1 MMLETRG
8 VTKFFGGLGAVKS
21 VNLGVEEGT
30 IHAVIGPNGAG
41 KTTLFNMLT
50 GEIPVTD
57 GQIYFQHRDI
67 TGLRPFQIARA
78 GIGRSFQQ
86 NRLFKGLSVLENVRL
101 AVHARS
107 RGRFNAFR
115 HFRSFSQPID
125 EALAIL
131 EELQLTEIVTR
142 KAGELSHGL
151 QRTLEVAMALGA
163 KPVLLLLDEP
173 TSGMSPDETVK
184 MIRLLKRLGK
194 RLTMVIIEHNMN
206 LVMSISSTITV
217 LQQGLVIASGP
228 PEEIK
233 RNAEVN
239 RAYLGGNLDVRD

>member
-1 MMLETRG
+1 MILKTVG
-8 VTKFFGGLGAVKS
+8 LTKHFGGLEAVRK
-21 VNLGVEEGT
+21 VNLNVEEGT
-30 IHAVIGPNGAG
+30 IHSIIGPNGAG

-50 GEIPVTD
+50 GEIPITA
-57 GQIYFQHRDI
+57 GQIYFQDREI
-67 TGLRPFQIARA
+67 TRLKPYQIARA

-101 AVHARS
+101 GVHARS
-107 RGRFNAFR
+107 RGRFNTFK
-115 HFRSFSQPID
+115 HFRFFSQPIE
-125 EALAIL
+125 EACAIL
-131 EELQLTEIVTR
+131 EELQLTEIAAQ

-151 QRTLEVAMALGA
+151 QRTLEIAMALAA
-163 KPVLLLLDEP
+163 KPALLLLDEP

-184 MIRLLKRLGK
+184 MIRLLRRLGK

-233 RNAEVN
+233 KDTEVHQ
-239 RAYLGGNLDVRD
+239 AYLGGNLSC